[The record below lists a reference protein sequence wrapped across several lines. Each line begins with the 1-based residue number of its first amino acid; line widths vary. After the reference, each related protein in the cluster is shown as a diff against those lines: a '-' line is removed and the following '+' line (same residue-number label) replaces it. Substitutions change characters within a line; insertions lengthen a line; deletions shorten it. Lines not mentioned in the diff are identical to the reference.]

1 MAPGGAQEG
10 HPERGHLQ
18 PLHSQ
23 PPPQGVTG
31 SLVAPYLRSPFCPM
45 LTPGVWDKGSSWVS
59 TASSV
64 MSPSDPVSQL
74 SVFQLRERAG
84 CRGQRGADLWEDVEL
99 PLPRPGRAATARTGP
114 GSTNAQRQL
123 CSPHSQQL
131 LLQTPPPSQNSA
143 FQSLSSDRKGFARA
157 LRGHRPW
164 VPSAPFLLATSADF
178 QESPP
183 SCNH

>member
-99 PLPRPGRAATARTGP
+99 PLPRPGCAATARTGP